1 MESCNIWKRQKT
13 KIAQE
18 DLSNEY
24 EDVYTIIKPYTKGNG
39 KGSEWLNDTKYPK
52 KVKTGRINIQEKIN
66 SYRDET
72 NYHILIDK
80 YNKGELIGIDASA
93 GTYAD
98 VSGLS
103 NVNMFNVKE
112 TMAAAQNSFNKLTDE
127 EKLIVAK
134 ILNFKTKEQTKEEPK
149 EQPKEEEGGKK

>member
-1 MESCNIWKRQKT
+1 MASCNIWKRKKT

-18 DLSNEY
+18 DLSNEF
-24 EDVYTIIKPYTKGNG
+24 EDVFTIIKPFTKGNG
-39 KGSEWLNDTKYPK
+39 KDEKWLNDTKYPK
-52 KVKTGRINIQEKIN
+52 KVKTGRINIQEKID

-80 YNKGELIGIDASA
+80 YNKGELIGIDPTA

-103 NVNMFNVKE
+103 EINQFNVKE
-112 TMAAAQNSFNKLTDE
+112 MISNAENSYNKLNNE

-134 ILNFKTKEQTKEEPK
+134 ILGFKTQEQPKKEPK
-149 EQPKEEEGGKK
+149 EKEEEQKGDEE